1 MLKNLL
7 AEKRRSVDANGLSHT
22 KILAVT
28 SGKGGVGKTVLSV
41 NLALSLRALG
51 KKVLLVDADL
61 YLGSVGTMLG
71 LNPKITL
78 ADVLS
83 TNINIREAIFKVQNG
98 LDYLPACGGANE
110 LFEIHDSIF
119 KRMSAKFSF
128 VEGEY
133 DYIVLD
139 TGAGIVAEVTSFV
152 LAADATL
159 VVTTPDPASIKD
171 AYAMIK
177 VVKRFEPDQALFL
190 VCNMVESI
198 TQAETIFN
206 KMNLLTRK
214 FLEGDVRFAGAI
226 PRDKRLQESVRS
238 QNPLVVATPQADN
251 SKRLRE
257 IAAKL
262 DRHILRIPT
271 NSRPLFKRIEQ
282 SRSLSLEF

>member
-7 AEKRRSVDANGLSHT
+7 AEQRRNAEGNGLSRT
-22 KILAVT
+22 KILAIT

-61 YLGSVGTMLG
+61 YLGSVGTMFG
-71 LNPKITL
+71 VNPRITL

-83 TNINIREAIFKVQNG
+83 SNINIREAIFQIQNG

-119 KRMSAKFSF
+119 KRMSVKFNYI
-128 VEGEY
+128 EGEY
-133 DYIVLD
+133 DYILLD

-152 LAADATL
+152 LAADAAL
-159 VVTTPDPASIKD
+159 IVTTPDPASIKD

-177 VVKRFEPDQALFL
+177 VVKRFEPDQTMFL
-190 VCNMVESI
+190 ACNMVESI
-198 TQAETIFN
+198 AQAEIIYN
-206 KMNLLTRK
+206 KMNLLTHK
-214 FLEGDVRFAGAI
+214 FLTGKLLFAGAI

-262 DRHILRIPT
+262 DRHVLRIPT
-271 NSRPLFKRIEQ
+271 NNRPLFKRIEQ